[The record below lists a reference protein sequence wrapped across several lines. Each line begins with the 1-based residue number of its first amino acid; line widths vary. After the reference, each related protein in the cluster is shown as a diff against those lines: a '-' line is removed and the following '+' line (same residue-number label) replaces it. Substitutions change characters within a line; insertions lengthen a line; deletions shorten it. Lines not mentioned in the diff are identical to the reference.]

1 MRSINRTGLVSG
13 TGLIITGLTATL
25 VALVFP
31 IWSYADRS
39 GTGLD
44 TLNAQTV
51 STQFGPLSALDREF
65 ITKVRLAGLWELP
78 AGQQAQERGTTQAV
92 RTAGEHLI
100 EGHTFLDARVRNI
113 AARLG
118 LELPNQPNPQQ
129 RQWLATLSA
138 AHGADYDQKFANIL
152 RKAHGKVFS
161 VVAQVRANTR
171 NSLVRDLAD
180 DANTTVL
187 DHIKVLEATGYVDFD
202 ALAQDAATASPP
214 PLTNSPAP
222 PGPTQSPG
230 APIPVTPSPGYPMP
244 PAASRAKP
252 SSTP

>member
-13 TGLIITGLTATL
+13 TGLIVTALTATL
-25 VALVFP
+25 AALAFP

-39 GTGLD
+39 GTGVAA
-44 TLNAQTV
+44 LNTQTV

-65 ITKVRLAGLWELP
+65 VTKVRLAGLWELP
-78 AGQQAQERGTTQAV
+78 AGQQAQERGTTEAV

-100 EGHTFLDARVRNI
+100 AGHAFLDARVRNV

-118 LELPNQPNPQQ
+118 LELPNQPSDQQ
-129 RQWLATLSA
+129 RQWLTTLSA
-138 AHGADYDQKFANIL
+138 AHGVDYDREFANIL
-152 RKAHGKVFS
+152 RAAHGKVFS
-161 VVAQVRANTR
+161 LVAQVRANTR

-202 ALAQDAATASPP
+202 ALAQDAASAAPP
-214 PLTNSPAP
+214 PVTYSPAP
-222 PGPTQSPG
+222 PGPTPSPNS
-230 APIPVTPSPGYPMP
+230 PVPVLPSPGYTLP
-244 PAASRAKP
+244 PAASRDN
-252 SSTP
+252 SSSIP

>member
-13 TGLIITGLTATL
+13 TGLIITALLATL
-25 VALVFP
+25 AALAFP

-44 TLNAQTV
+44 TLNAQSVPTRY
-51 STQFGPLSALDREF
+51 GPLSALDREF
-65 ITKVRLAGLWELP
+65 VTKVRLAGLWELP

-100 EGHTFLDARVRNI
+100 EGHTFLDARVRNV

-129 RQWLATLSA
+129 RGWLATLNA
-138 AHGADYDQKFANIL
+138 AHGTPYDRDFANLL
-152 RKAHGKVFS
+152 RAAHGKVFA
-161 VVAQVRANTR
+161 VVAQVRASTR

-202 ALAQDAATASPP
+202 ALARDAATASPP
-214 PLTNSPAP
+214 PLTSSPAP
-222 PGPTQSPG
+222 PGPTEAPPSPV
-230 APIPVTPSPGYPMP
+230 PVTPSSGYPLPP
-244 PAASRAKP
+244 PATRP
-252 SSTP
+252 RPTSSP